1 MKQGTYFDKFIYAL
15 MLLLIVFAVFLQIST
30 FKSTEKLKNEE
41 LKQSEQYA
49 SKIAKLIQLRT
60 KNNIEDTLTKDP
72 ELRANLN
79 EGLQAFLTKQYQYI
93 FVLYKDTNKKYR
105 ILLDASGEEAEEYK
119 SIFFPKSDLFDKV
132 YTTQKIQIIK
142 QKREDVEQI
151 WLSLVYPIVK
161 EGNTEALLVLDL
173 SEQYGEE
180 LNHFNSPLM
189 TVVRM
194 MQIFLFLSMFL
205 LAFLAYRY
213 YRTKKALITDT
224 LTAVYSKI
232 FLTEFFNET
241 SPDRCYMMLI
251 DIDEFANINKKYGNA
266 FGDEVLKMFAR
277 RMEKVL
283 PKSAKIIRSGGAEFL
298 VIVPKSEGASD
309 ALARTIYEKLK
320 TSPYELENEEITL
333 RLSMSAMSIP
343 EDTKSIQYVRRAL
356 DEKLLKIKNK
366 GKNDLGIIGFKHNDD
381 LKYGDIDYIKEA
393 LEEER
398 LTCLYQ
404 PIYDTKTKTIVKY
417 EALVRLVDKDDPQK
431 LISPF
436 HFMDVIKGTSQYLKM
451 SKLVFK
457 NVFETLQK
465 YPIIQLS
472 VNVDLDDL
480 DNPDMTNLI
489 TEYLTHY
496 KDAANR
502 LTFEILEEHEI
513 RDYDKVQDIFEQ
525 LKRYGSSIA
534 IDDFGSG
541 YASYSYLIR
550 LDIDIL
556 KIDGSLI
563 RELQHAP
570 ARAKAVLKSIQ
581 KLAAEFKYDVVAEFV
596 SHEDIYTMVNEL
608 DIAYSQG
615 YYLGE
620 PRPITE
626 YLS

>member
-1 MKQGTYFDKFIYAL
+1 MKHGTYFDKFIYAL
-15 MLLLIVFAVFLQIST
+15 LILLIAFAVFLQIST
-30 FKSTEKLKNEE
+30 VKSTEKLKNDQ
-41 LKQSEQYA
+41 LRQSEQYA
-49 SKIAKLIQLRT
+49 SKIAKLIQMRT
-60 KNNIEDTLTKDP
+60 HNNIEEVLTNDP
-72 ELRANLN
+72 QLRTHLN
-79 EGLQAFLTKQYQYI
+79 ETLHAFLTDEYQYI
-93 FVLYKDTNKKYR
+93 FLLYKDAKNKYR
-105 ILLDASGEEAEEYK
+105 ILLDASGEDAEGYK
-119 SIFFPKSDLFDKV
+119 SIFFPKSDMFDKV
-132 YTTQKIQIIK
+132 FSAQKMQIIE
-142 QKREDVEQI
+142 QKEGVEQI
-151 WLSLVYPIVK
+151 WLSLVYPIVNK
-161 EGNTEALLVLDL
+161 GNTEALLVLDL
-173 SEQYGEE
+173 SKQYGEE
-180 LNHFNSPLM
+180 LNNFNSPLM

-194 MQIFLFLSMFL
+194 MQIFLFLSTFL
-205 LAFLAYRY
+205 LAFLTYRY
-213 YRTKKALITDT
+213 YKTKKALITDT
-224 LTAVYSKI
+224 LTAVYSKQ
-232 FLTEFFNET
+232 FLTDFFNET
-241 SPDRCYMMLI
+241 NPDRFYMILI
-251 DIDEFANINKKYGNA
+251 DIDEFANINKKYGNS

-283 PKSAKIIRSGGAEFL
+283 PGSAKIIRSSGAEFL
-298 VIVPKSEGASD
+298 VIVPKSEGALD
-309 ALARTIYEKLK
+309 ALARTVYEKLK
-320 TSPYELENEEITL
+320 ISHYALENEEITL
-333 RLSMSAMSIP
+333 SLSMSAMSVP
-343 EDTKSIQYVRRAL
+343 EDAKSIQHVRRTL
-356 DEKLLKIKNK
+356 DEKLLEIKNK
-366 GKNDLGIIGFKHNDD
+366 GKNDLRIIGLKHNDD

-417 EALVRLVDKDDPQK
+417 EALVRLVDKYDPSK

-465 YPIIQLS
+465 YPTIKLS

-480 DNPDMTNLI
+480 DNPDMMHII

-502 LTFEILEEHEI
+502 LTFEILEEREI

-581 KLAAEFKYDVVAEFV
+581 KLATEFKYDVVAEFV

>member
-1 MKQGTYFDKFIYAL
+1 MKHGTYFDKFIYAL
-15 MLLLIVFAVFLQIST
+15 LILLIAFAVFLQIST
-30 FKSTEKLKNEE
+30 VKSTEKLKNDQ
-41 LKQSEQYA
+41 LRQSEQYA
-49 SKIAKLIQLRT
+49 SKIAKLIQMRT
-60 KNNIEDTLTKDP
+60 HNNIEEVLTNDP
-72 ELRANLN
+72 QLRTHLN
-79 EGLQAFLTKQYQYI
+79 ETLHAFLTDEYQYI
-93 FVLYKDTNKKYR
+93 FLLYKDAKNKYR
-105 ILLDASGEEAEEYK
+105 ILLDASGEDAEGYK
-119 SIFFPKSDLFDKV
+119 SIFFPKSDMFDKV
-132 YTTQKIQIIK
+132 FSAQKMQIIE
-142 QKREDVEQI
+142 QKEGVEQI
-151 WLSLVYPIVK
+151 WLSLVYPIVNK
-161 EGNTEALLVLDL
+161 GNTEALLVLDL
-173 SEQYGEE
+173 SKQYGEE
-180 LNHFNSPLM
+180 LNNFNSPLM

-194 MQIFLFLSMFL
+194 MQIFLFLSTFL
-205 LAFLAYRY
+205 LAFLTYRY
-213 YRTKKALITDT
+213 YKTKKALITDT
-224 LTAVYSKI
+224 LTAVYSKQ
-232 FLTEFFNET
+232 FLTDFFNET
-241 SPDRCYMMLI
+241 NPDRFYMILI
-251 DIDEFANINKKYGNA
+251 DIDEFANINKKYGNS

-283 PKSAKIIRSGGAEFL
+283 PGSAKIIRSSGAEFL
-298 VIVPKSEGASD
+298 VIVPKSEGALD
-309 ALARTIYEKLK
+309 ALARTVYEKLK
-320 TSPYELENEEITL
+320 ISHYALENEEITL
-333 RLSMSAMSIP
+333 SLSMSAMSVP
-343 EDTKSIQYVRRAL
+343 EDAKSIQHVRRTL
-356 DEKLLKIKNK
+356 DEKLLEIKNK
-366 GKNDLGIIGFKHNDD
+366 GKNDLRIIGLKHNDD

-417 EALVRLVDKDDPQK
+417 EALVRLVDKYDPSK

-465 YPIIQLS
+465 YPTIKLS

-480 DNPDMTNLI
+480 DNPDMMHII

-502 LTFEILEEHEI
+502 LTFEILEEREI

-570 ARAKAVLKSIQ
+570 ARAKTVLKSIQ

-608 DIAYSQG
+608 GIAYSQG